1 VSRGGLYT
9 LLNIGFVLVMI
20 GASVITDA
28 ANPRVLYVCL
38 LFAACTT
45 PIVLTDRI
53 NGRHMLLAAVLG
65 MYFLLFGA
73 SDAATIALGTIPS
86 LSVGIISQAEL
97 VVLAGAVLLILG
109 YQVAARPAPHSSTA
123 PGKDWSTST
132 IVTTGIVLWA
142 FGAAATWIWQVYR
155 YRTATEINQGFS
167 EFTTL
172 ALVIARLVHPLGM
185 LLLAYALAVTRNR
198 MLLAIVLA
206 AIAIDVMVG
215 FIGDTKEL
223 AMRGLLL
230 VIFARVLV
238 DGKLPKL
245 WLSAGMAFVIVAFP
259 VFQAYR
265 SDVMG
270 VRGLSRAQAAEDI
283 GRSIQLALQSRQ
295 KVVEGRSEEYRN
307 PSFLGRNNI
316 KPTLEILVTKVGHEV
331 KYQDGYT
338 LGLFFMALVPRMLW
352 PEKPDSSVGQLY
364 NRELHLSDDPD
375 TYISPSFVGDLYW
388 NFGWAGIAVGM
399 PLFGFLLG
407 SVNRRCD
414 LSARRSVR
422 RLLVIATTTYLLCAR
437 LEDGIAIEFIVWL
450 RSLLA
455 IALLDL
461 LFARQ
466 QVSAE
471 QRTASYE
478 GTAGA
483 AGSLGA
489 LGLPGSPGLVQASG
503 LLQASGAR
511 EASGAPGPRGLPGPP
526 GPAAA
531 VPRYSNLLR

>member
-1 VSRGGLYT
+1 MSRGALYS
-9 LLNIGFVLVMI
+9 LLNIGFVLVMM
-20 GASVITDA
+20 GAAVITDA
-28 ANPRVLYVCL
+28 SNPRVLYVCL
-38 LFAACTT
+38 LFAACTS
-45 PIVLTDRI
+45 PVVLMDRI
-53 NGRHMLLAAVLG
+53 NGRYMLLAAALG

-73 SDAATIALGTIPS
+73 SDAATIALDTTAS
-86 LSVGIISQAEL
+86 LSVGVLSPAEL
-97 VVLAGAVLLILG
+97 VILAGAVLLILG
-109 YQVAARPAPHSSTA
+109 YQAAARPAGQSSVL

-132 IVTTGIVLWA
+132 VVTTGVILWA

-155 YRTATEINQGFS
+155 YRTATEVNQGFGDV
-167 EFTTL
+167 TTL
-172 ALVIARLVHPLGM
+172 GLVIARLVHPLGM
-185 LLLAYALAVTRNR
+185 LLLAYGLAVTRNR
-198 MLLAIVLA
+198 MLLAMVLA
-206 AIAIDVMVG
+206 AIAIDVMIG

-238 DGKLPKL
+238 DGKLPKV

-283 GRSIQLALQSRQ
+283 GHSIQLALQSRQ
-295 KVVEGRSEEYRN
+295 KVLEGRSEEYRN

-316 KPTLEILVTKVGHEV
+316 KPTLEILVAKVGHEV
-331 KYQDGYT
+331 RYQDGHT
-338 LGLFFMALVPRMLW
+338 LSLFFMALVPRILW

-388 NFGWAGIAVGM
+388 NFGWAGIIAGL

-414 LSARRSVR
+414 LSQKRSVL

-450 RSLLA
+450 RSLAA
-455 IALLDL
+455 IGLLNL
-461 LFARQ
+461 VFARVRVAVGQ
-466 QVSAE
+466 P
-471 QRTASYE
+471 
-478 GTAGA
+478 AGLD
-483 AGSLGA
+483 GS
-489 LGLPGSPGLVQASG
+489 V
-503 LLQASGAR
+503 
-511 EASGAPGPRGLPGPP
+511 EA
-526 GPAAA
+526 PAAA
-531 VPRYSNLLR
+531 GPAVPRFSNLLR

>member
-1 VSRGGLYT
+1 MSRGGLYT
-9 LLNIGFVLVMI
+9 LLNVGFVLVMI

-28 ANPRVLYVCL
+28 SNPRVLYVCL
-38 LFAACTT
+38 LFAACTS
-45 PIVLTDRI
+45 PVVLTERI

-73 SDAATIALGTIPS
+73 SDAATIALGTTPS
-86 LSVGIISQAEL
+86 LSAGVLSPAEL

-109 YQVAARPAPHSSTA
+109 YQVAARPSAESSA
-123 PGKDWSTST
+123 MQAKDWDTST
-132 IVTTGIVLWA
+132 ILVTGIALWA
-142 FGAAATWIWQVYR
+142 VGAAATWIWQVYR
-155 YRTATEINQGFS
+155 YRTATEVNQGFGDV
-167 EFTTL
+167 TTL
-172 ALVIARLVHPLGM
+172 GLVIARLVHPLGM
-185 LLLAYALAVTRNR
+185 LLLGYGLAITRNR
-198 MLLAIVLA
+198 ILLVMVLA
-206 AIAIDVMVG
+206 AIAIDVMIG

-223 AMRGLLL
+223 AMRGVLL
-230 VIFARVLV
+230 VIFTRVLA
-238 DGKLPKL
+238 DGKLPKV
-245 WLSAGMAFVIVAFP
+245 WLAGGAIFVMLAFP

-283 GRSIQLALQSRQ
+283 GRSIQLALQSRD
-295 KVVEGRSEEYRN
+295 KVTEGRSEEYRN

-316 KPTLEILVTKVGHEV
+316 KPTLEILVAKAGHEV
-331 KYQDGYT
+331 RYQNGYT
-338 LGLFFMALVPRMLW
+338 LSLFFMAVVPRILW

-388 NFGWAGIAVGM
+388 NFGWAGIVAGM

-414 LSARRSVR
+414 MSQRRSVL

-450 RSLLA
+450 RSLGAIVLLNLLLA
-455 IALLDL
+455 RMQLP
-461 LFARQ
+461 ARQ
-466 QVSAE
+466 RAE
-471 QRTASYE
+471 SSDE
-478 GTAGA
+478 
-483 AGSLGA
+483 
-489 LGLPGSPGLVQASG
+489 SPEAVAP
-503 LLQASGAR
+503 R
-511 EASGAPGPRGLPGPP
+511 EPS
-526 GPAAA
+526 